1 MFYFINLAELFGTFL
16 YHFIKIFFTVSKYYY
31 VLIIYNPYTVSK
43 YIFDQFI
50 EKIGTFFVSFL
61 YQFMIQK
68 KFQICENFEKNLFS
82 HKIFL
87 EKNNFLKHFNKKTG
101 KTVFFSFFSILKSI
115 FEKWTFLLCPFL
127 KNRSKNEKKF
137 VTENLNYF
145 KGLLNML

>member
-1 MFYFINLAELFGTFL
+1 MSNFNRVVPNGDSIMF
-16 YHFIKIFFTVSKYYY
+16 
-31 VLIIYNPYTVSK
+31 
-43 YIFDQFI
+43 
-50 EKIGTFFVSFL
+50 
-61 YQFMIQK
+61 
-68 KFQICENFEKNLFS
+68 KNLIALAIAGLLLSGCYMVPLAFIGPAS
-82 HKIFL
+82 SGFTTASIIQSTISTAANHAVK
-87 EKNNFLKHFNKKTG
+87 KKTG